1 MTLLHG
7 SRIEGDFSHHTVPV
21 GRQVVEFHALRD
33 VTIPQPV
40 DERLC
45 RSGQAVN
52 NGYRV
57 GQEVT
62 IEHEMIS
69 NGLAQSSEGLWTQF
83 CLSHS
88 PTPCDV
94 SSVFQGRAGKQK
106 PAPGGADAVCAHQ
119 QVATL
124 AATAGEADV
133 DTCVVLIKT
142 DDRLAE
148 VVVSRIETVQQALV
162 ECVVGTET
170 VSVLFFVCDA
180 AVPIHITH
188 AVRRDTDLADVEDA
202 VPGEVAYS

>member
-21 GRQVVEFHALRD
+21 GCQVIEFHALRD
-33 VTIPQPV
+33 VAIPQPV

-62 IEHEMIS
+62 IGHEMIS
-69 NGLAQSSEGLWTQF
+69 NGLAQSSEGLQSQC

-94 SSVFQGRAGKQK
+94 SR
-106 PAPGGADAVCAHQ
+106 AHQ
-119 QVATL
+119 QVATH
-124 AATAGEADV
+124 AAAAGDADV
-133 DTCVVLIKT
+133 DTWVVLIKT

-170 VSVLFFVCDA
+170 VGVWFFVCDA

-202 VPGEVAYS
+202 VPGEVAYSGRVQDNPGSQAS